1 MSDNKLERRV
11 EHLESEI
18 QTLRKKLDELSRT
31 KPWWDRIAG
40 TFEKDPMYEQAMK
53 LGRKYRRAQRG

>member
-18 QTLRKKLDELSRT
+18 QTLRQKLDELSRA
-31 KPWWDRIAG
+31 KPWWHRIAG